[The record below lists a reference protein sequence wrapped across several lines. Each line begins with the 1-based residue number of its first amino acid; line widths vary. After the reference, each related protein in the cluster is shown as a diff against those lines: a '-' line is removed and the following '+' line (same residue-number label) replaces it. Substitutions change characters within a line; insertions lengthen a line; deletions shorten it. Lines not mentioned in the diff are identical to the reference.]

1 MGSRPGLAASSTLSG
16 KIVQK
21 FVQRLAAGF
30 VSCPMRAIA
39 GAGNLD
45 AHGFSPAVDFPAEGM
60 RAIPAAADDDILGSV
75 SIIGGHTQ
83 RLPAAIRAGGSRS
96 RDLCQV

>member
-1 MGSRPGLAASSTLSG
+1 MGSRPGLAASSALSG

-30 VSCPMRAIA
+30 VSCPVRAIA

-60 RAIPAAADDDILGSV
+60 RAIPAAAYDDIIGLV
-75 SIIGGHTQ
+75 SIIRVPTQ
-83 RLPAAIRAGGSRS
+83 TLSAAIRACCSRS
-96 RDLCQV
+96 RDL